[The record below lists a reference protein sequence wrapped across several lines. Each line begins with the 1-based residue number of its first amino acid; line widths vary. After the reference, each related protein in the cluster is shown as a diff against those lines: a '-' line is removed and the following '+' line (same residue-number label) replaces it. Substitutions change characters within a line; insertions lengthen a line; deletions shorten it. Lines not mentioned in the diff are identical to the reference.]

1 MHEGG
6 IRMTAENRQL
16 NLTMYVRQYLRED
29 QYNDKDDDKDK
40 DTDKYFTN
48 TIFS

>member
-1 MHEGG
+1 MD
-6 IRMTAENRQL
+6 
-16 NLTMYVRQYLRED
+16 VRQYLRED